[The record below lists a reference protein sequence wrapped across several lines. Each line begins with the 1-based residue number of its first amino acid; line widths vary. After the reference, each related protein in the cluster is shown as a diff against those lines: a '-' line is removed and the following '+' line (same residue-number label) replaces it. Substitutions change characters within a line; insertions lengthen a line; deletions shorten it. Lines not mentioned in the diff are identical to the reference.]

1 MVIAALWSSAKD
13 NIPVCPF
20 WNTLPP
26 ALIQSKVEGGNMAGG
41 GTRGSFCNNTEV
53 LAGRGLQ
60 VFGQFFGLRNE
71 YR

>member
-1 MVIAALWSSAKD
+1 
-13 NIPVCPF
+13 
-20 WNTLPP
+20 
-26 ALIQSKVEGGNMAGG
+26 MAGG

-60 VFGQFFGLRNE
+60 VFGQLVGLRNE